1 MYETIPGL
9 GFVAESGSLN
19 NAQLADA
26 MRYNSAT
33 GYSLSGGKYAL
44 SSPEFAKAL
53 FGLQAQMYTTCDTP
67 RAGGPTDRLGGTCS
81 NIDGKYGP
89 DTQAAIVALP
99 AATGKASDNILQQLI
114 ATADGVPGQELGTQ
128 ELANAAAALGMQ
140 KSGGLQPLPDPTPRP
155 MPVNGDKKTDDGPNV
170 FLILGAA
177 AVGLG
182 ILYYVTKRKR

>member
-19 NAQLADA
+19 NAQLTSAI
-26 MRYNSAT
+26 RYNGQT
-33 GYSLSGGKYAL
+33 GFTLSGGKYAIT
-44 SSPEFAKAL
+44 SPEFAKAL

-67 RAGGPTDRLGGTCS
+67 APGGPTANLGGSCS

-89 DTQAAIVALP
+89 STQQAIDSLP
-99 AATGKASDNILQQLI
+99 APTGMASDAVIAQLI
-114 ATADGVPGQELGTQ
+114 ATAEGVPGQELGAQ
-128 ELANAAAALGMQ
+128 DIANAAAALGLRQ
-140 KSGGLQPLPDPTPRP
+140 GGGLQPLPDPEPVPVPRG
-155 MPVNGDKKTDDGPNV
+155 NGAKSDDGPNV